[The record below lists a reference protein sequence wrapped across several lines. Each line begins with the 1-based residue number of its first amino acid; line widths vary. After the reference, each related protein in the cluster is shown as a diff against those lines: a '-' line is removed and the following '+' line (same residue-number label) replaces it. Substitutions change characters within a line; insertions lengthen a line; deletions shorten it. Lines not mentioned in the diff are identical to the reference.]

1 MAKQKANITYHSIR
15 MNLNNEQHRRVHKVL
30 TELNMDVH
38 KSVNQFLID
47 ATDDYINRLNGVEIK
62 RKERTVQEKNEV
74 ISDSDFEKLKKEL
87 REELLKEIVILLG
100 SAFAG
105 NKEIQRLN
113 IIEEKKND
121 DIKQEEDTLADETTI
136 GLAAS
141 WG

>member
-38 KSVNQFLID
+38 KSVNQFMID
-47 ATDDYINRLNGVEIK
+47 ATDDYINKLNGVEVK
-62 RKERTVQEKNEV
+62 RKESKSQGKDVS
-74 ISDSDFEKLKKEL
+74 ISDSDFEKLKREIK
-87 REELLKEIVILLG
+87 EELLKEMVILLG

-105 NKEIQRLN
+105 SKEIKN
-113 IIEEKKND
+113 MSEDKKSNE
-121 DIKQEEDTLADETTI
+121 IKQEDDALADETTV
-136 GLAAS
+136 GLASS